1 MVSDVF
7 VVVRHRY
14 DGHSYSYRRS
24 VNIGITS
31 TVEKAW
37 KLIERDFRLVP
48 TKEKL
53 TRGWFSDCSPWGG
66 IFDGIMFSSE
76 KLSPELEYEIQR
88 HPVDLF
94 DD

>member
-24 VNIGITS
+24 VNVGVTS

-48 TKEKL
+48 NKENFTK
-53 TRGWFSDCSPWGG
+53 GHFSNCSPWGG
-66 IFDGIMFSSE
+66 IFDGVSFSSK
-76 KLSPELEYEIQR
+76 KLSPELEYEIERQA
-88 HPVDLF
+88 VDLF
-94 DD
+94 ND